1 MVQFKPTFKPG
12 LLISSPA
19 GLHHLFRRYDKTLT
33 LTTEEW
39 YTVFPG
45 GGRFPLFVL
54 DGRIWYVSLNK
65 VCYDFRGWERR
76 EDRLPYKV
84 AK

>member
-12 LLISSPA
+12 LLISSGA

-39 YTVFPG
+39 YMVFPG
-45 GGRFPLFVL
+45 GALSLICPGRTDMVCVAEQGVL
-54 DGRIWYVSLNK
+54 
-65 VCYDFRGWERR
+65 
-76 EDRLPYKV
+76 
-84 AK
+84 